1 VHYWISVKEK
11 QQLVS
16 SGPIT
21 GAYSWGMSY
30 GWGASY
36 SSVTSLDYNQGTLI
50 VDLIEPPKNE
60 LRRGSMIVPRL
71 EDSSQENMELANKGV
86 AKAFENYPPSNP
98 AR

>member
-1 VHYWISVKEK
+1 VKEK

-60 LRRGSMIVPRL
+60 LR
-71 EDSSQENMELANKGV
+71 
-86 AKAFENYPPSNP
+86 
-98 AR
+98 